1 MCTNCTINV
10 EEEKKIH
17 VYLQIFLFQDLVDCC
32 TGFRNELT
40 NCSHSHSELERK
52 ALEAFSCKDYNH
64 ITLLSMFH
72 TFYRVQSNTLNAFSL
87 YYIKSDYCYQLLMAL
102 CYKQPEL
109 CFICCLF
116 LSKLQLPSEIIKFFS
131 LL

>member
-10 EEEKKIH
+10 EEEKNIH
-17 VYLQIFLFQDLVDCC
+17 VYLQVFLFQDLVDCC
-32 TGFRNELT
+32 TGFRNELM

-52 ALEAFSCKDYNH
+52 ALEAFSCKDYKH

-72 TFYRVQSNTLNAFSL
+72 TFYRVQSNTLNAFH
-87 YYIKSDYCYQLLMAL
+87 YITLNQIIVSIIKAL

-109 CFICCLF
+109 CFIMLSLF
-116 LSKLQLPSEIIKFFS
+116 K
-131 LL
+131 